1 MIEALSSCKGQTYS
15 CSDTKEEEK
24 KVVLEFS
31 PELESL
37 SRTVPV
43 LASCRFLP
51 TSPLFEISGQLEVGI
66 VAENGRKNWLPPW
79 PRADVI
85 KRLSLSL
92 RRISQGVLPYPPLL
106 KNFVFW
112 DRILNSFFVKDHLH
126 FDENRAKLVRFKEQK
141 KYFVILKTLQPSAI
155 FTIV

>member
-1 MIEALSSCKGQTYS
+1 MQGTNIFLQRQQRRR
-15 CSDTKEEEK
+15 K

-51 TSPLFEISGQLEVGI
+51 TSPLFEISGRLEVGI

-85 KRLSLSL
+85 KRFSLSVVVDDVASNNL
-92 RRISQGVLPYPPLL
+92 GCSSLSTFTQKLCL
-106 KNFVFW
+106 
-112 DRILNSFFVKDHLH
+112 LNSFLVKDILH
-126 FDENRAKLVRFKEQK
+126 YDENRAKLVGFKEQK
-141 KYFVILKTLQPSAI
+141 KI
-155 FTIV
+155 FCNFKNPLA